1 MPLATVVNPQHP
13 LVLMSYLVIG
23 VTPGGVAYQIVNTTE
38 AADELIRN
46 LNQIS
51 GHEVSWTGEPTDL
64 TEVRLAKQPKGN
76 HGEKT

>member
-13 LVLMSYLVIG
+13 LVLMGYLVIG
-23 VTPGGVAYQIVNTTE
+23 VTPLGAVYQIVNTTE
-38 AADELIRN
+38 AANELIRN

-51 GHEVSWTGEPTDL
+51 GHEVSWTVEPTDL